1 MFTKKYPKST
11 QKTHFNPQKPHFNPL
26 YSRTSSD
33 SIRTNRPS
41 QILRHLRERI
51 PHKQRRTP
59 PRPHPLAPKILH
71 RIHKV
76 IVQIPRIMRNQ
87 PLSKRMQKFRILQRA
102 VFIQCLHE
110 KFIDWLGL
118 HEWAEQS
125 EGFLGGAARFVVVV
139 GEVDDEADEVG
150 LDLVVEEGLAGA
162 VAKAVHRAEESN
174 GGAANVGIRL
184 EGKTG
189 G

>member
-1 MFTKKYPKST
+1 
-11 QKTHFNPQKPHFNPL
+11 
-26 YSRTSSD
+26 
-33 SIRTNRPS
+33 
-41 QILRHLRERI
+41 
-51 PHKQRRTP
+51 
-59 PRPHPLAPKILH
+59 
-71 RIHKV
+71 
-76 IVQIPRIMRNQ
+76 MRNQ

-162 VAKAVHRAEESN
+162 VAKAVHRTKESN
-174 GGAANVGIRL
+174 RGAANVGIRL
-184 EGKTG
+184 EGREGRVSEGRKVVKSG
-189 G
+189 EKDIKCDQNHLKIIHKK